1 MAKSM
6 QTTVTLEKIAA
17 RAGCSISTASRVIN
31 GKGSVSAETARRVR
45 RAAAEM
51 GYAPGM
57 AEGSAGD
64 HA

>member
-1 MAKSM
+1 M
-6 QTTVTLEKIAA
+6 
-17 RAGCSISTASRVIN
+17 IN
-31 GKGSVSAETARRVR
+31 GKGPVSAETARRVR